1 MPGWPSKALAL
12 HVGDTAPGM
21 KLRYPSLFV
30 AHCFWRLKL
39 QLEKLG
45 EIERELEDLEQLKCN
60 DIDPG
65 AQAVYEKRYQNLRA
79 LELASTF
86 AVVNFVCGFVKA
98 DRAAQQDGFVS
109 GAELRNHTPAEV
121 QGILNEASR
130 HMYDFE
136 RREPRRWKRYI
147 GPPLPK
153 AKPATKATARK
164 AVA

>member
-1 MPGWPSKALAL
+1 MISRCTPNIRISALYDAA
-12 HVGDTAPGM
+12 TKPISFRM
-21 KLRYPSLFV
+21 S
-30 AHCFWRLKL
+30 CT
-39 QLEKLG
+39 
-45 EIERELEDLEQLKCN
+45 
-60 DIDPG
+60 
-65 AQAVYEKRYQNLRA
+65 

-109 GAELRNHTPAEV
+109 GAELCNHTPAEV